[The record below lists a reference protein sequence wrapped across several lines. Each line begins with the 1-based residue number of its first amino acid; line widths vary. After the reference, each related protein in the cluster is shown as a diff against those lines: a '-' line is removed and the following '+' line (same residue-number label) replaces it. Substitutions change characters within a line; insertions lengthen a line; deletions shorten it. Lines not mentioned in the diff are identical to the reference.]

1 MGLATNKLVLVV
13 VVMKDVSPLDT
24 VRHNMEK
31 NPMTLSL
38 ERSRHEGNEDFFI

>member
-13 VVMKDVSPLDT
+13 VVMKDVSPLDA

-31 NPMTLSL
+31 I
-38 ERSRHEGNEDFFI
+38 RSH